1 VPNYKVEIGFD
12 QLTELGNLFLLDD
25 VVKGRLD
32 NTTYTLGGGGFWVD
46 VSERLRSITT
56 DRGKSRQ
63 LDRFT
68 AGQATIV
75 FNNQD
80 RAFDPTYTLSPF
92 FGEIVPRRN
101 VRISVDGLFIYYGI
115 IEDWNLL
122 YNVTGESIA
131 EASASDAFTV
141 LAKQN
146 LDDDTFPMELSGSRI
161 SRVLSNLGV
170 AWSLDNRNIDVG
182 FTLLGLETV
191 NASNNA
197 LEYLQTVTDSE
208 PGNLFIDS
216 LGRVTFK
223 DRNTY
228 LDVVD
233 LIFADDGSGIGYNNL
248 VVTYGSE
255 LLYNQITSTST
266 ILSLSS
272 TVTADDSITKY
283 GLLPLQV
290 DNLLIETEYDLD
302 NYGGYLLRQFREPE
316 FRFESMEINIK
327 KLTPDKYDMVLNLEI
342 GNVVQVKFTP
352 NGISPAIQEYVQITS
367 LAHDISTENHTLRI
381 GFATIP
387 NFDLV
392 LDSPVFGIL
401 DNNTLA
407 W

>member
-1 VPNYKVEIGFD
+1 MPNYKVEIGFD
-12 QLTELGNLFLLDD
+12 QLTELGNLFILDD
-25 VVKGRLD
+25 AVKGRLD

-46 VSERLRSITT
+46 VSQRLRSISTS
-56 DRGKSRQ
+56 RGKSRQ
-63 LDRFT
+63 LDRYT
-68 AGQATIV
+68 AGQATIT
-75 FNNQD
+75 FNNFD

-92 FGEIVPRRN
+92 YGEIVPRRN

-115 IEDWNLL
+115 IEDWNLV
-122 YNVTGESIA
+122 YNATGESVA
-131 EASASDAFTV
+131 EATASDAFTV
-141 LAKQN
+141 LAKQQ
-146 LDDDTFPMELSGSRI
+146 LDDQTFPAELSGTRI
-161 SRVLSNLGV
+161 AKVLSNTGV
-170 AWSLDNRNIDVG
+170 AWSLDNRDIDPG
-182 FTLLGLETV
+182 FTLLSSETV
-191 NASNNA
+191 DASNNA
-197 LEYLQTVTDSE
+197 LEYLQAVTDSE

-216 LGRVTFK
+216 LGRVVFK

-233 LIFADDGSGIGYNNL
+233 LIFADDGTGIGYNNL

-255 LLYNQITSTST
+255 LLYNEITSTSVN
-266 ILSLSS
+266 LPLSS
-272 TVTADDSITKY
+272 KVTADDSITKY

-290 DNLLIETEYDLD
+290 DNLLIETQYDLD

-316 FRFESMEINIK
+316 FRFESMEVNIK
-327 KLTPDKYDMVLNLEI
+327 KLNPDKYDMVMNLEL
-342 GNVVQVKFTP
+342 GDVVQVKFTP
-352 NGISPAIQEYVQITS
+352 NGISPAIQDYVQITS
-367 LAHDISTENHTLRI
+367 LAHDITTQNHSLRI

>member
-1 VPNYKVEIGFD
+1 MPNYKVEIGFD

-46 VSERLRSITT
+46 VSQRLRSITT
-56 DRGKSRQ
+56 NRGKSRQ

-68 AGQATIV
+68 AGQATLV

-92 FGEIVPRRN
+92 YGEIVPRRN
-101 VRISVDGLFIYYGI
+101 IRISVDGLFIYYGI

-122 YNVTGESIA
+122 YNATGESIA

-141 LAKQN
+141 LAKQT
-146 LDDDTFPMELSGSRI
+146 LDDETFPMEFSGQRI
-161 SRVLSNLGV
+161 ERVLSNLGV
-170 AWSLDNRNIDVG
+170 AWSVDNRNIDEG
-182 FTLLGLETV
+182 FTLISGETV
-191 NASNNA
+191 NASDNA
-197 LEYLQTVTDSE
+197 LDYLQRVTDSE
-208 PGNLFIDS
+208 PGNLFIDA

-223 DRNTY
+223 DRNTFV
-228 LDVVD
+228 DVVD
-233 LIFADDGSGIGYNNL
+233 LMFADDGSGIGYNNL

-266 ILSLSS
+266 NIISS
-272 TVTADDSITKY
+272 SVVTADDSITKY

-290 DNLLIETEYDLD
+290 DNLLIETQYDLD
-302 NYGGYLLRQFREPE
+302 SYGGYLLRQFREPE
-316 FRFESMEINIK
+316 FRFESMDINIK

-352 NGISPAIQEYVQITS
+352 NGIGPAIQDYVLITS
-367 LAHDISTENHTLRI
+367 LAHDITVDNHSLRI

-392 LDSPVFGIL
+392 LDSPIFGIL
-401 DNNTLA
+401 DKNTLA

>member
-1 VPNYKVEIGFD
+1 MPNYKVEIGFD

-25 VVKGRLD
+25 AVKGRLD

-68 AGQATIV
+68 SGQATIV

-92 FGEIVPRRN
+92 YGEIVPRRN

-122 YNVTGESIA
+122 YNATGESIA

-146 LDDDTFPMELSGSRI
+146 LDDEIFPIELSGSRI
-161 SRVLSNLGV
+161 TRVLDNLGV

-208 PGNLFIDS
+208 PGNLFIDA

-233 LIFADDGSGIGYNNL
+233 LLFADDGSGIGYNNL

-255 LLYNQITSTST
+255 LLYNQITSTSS
-266 ILSLSS
+266 ILAFSS

-327 KLTPDKYDMVLNLEI
+327 KLTPAKYDMVMNLEL

-367 LAHDISTENHTLRI
+367 LAHDITTENHSLRI

-401 DNNTLA
+401 DKNTLA

>member
-12 QLTELGNLFLLDD
+12 QLTELGNLFILDD
-25 VVKGRLD
+25 AIKGRLD

-46 VSERLRSITT
+46 VSERLQSIST

-68 AGQATIV
+68 AGQATIT
-75 FNNQD
+75 FINQD

-92 FGEIVPRRN
+92 YGEIVPRRN

-115 IEDWNLL
+115 IEDWNLI
-122 YNVTGESIA
+122 YNVSGESIA
-131 EASASDAFTV
+131 EARASDAFTV
-141 LAKQN
+141 LAKQS
-146 LDDDTFPMELSGSRI
+146 LDDEVFPIELSGSRI
-161 SRVLSNLGV
+161 AKVLNNLGV
-170 AWSLDNRNIDVG
+170 AWSVDNRDIDAG
-182 FTLLGLETV
+182 FTMLGLETV

-208 PGNLFIDS
+208 PGNLFIDA
-216 LGRVTFK
+216 LGRVAFR
-223 DRNTY
+223 DRNAY

-233 LIFADDGSGIGYNNL
+233 LMFADDGSGIGYSNL

-266 ILSLSS
+266 ILGLSS

-283 GLLPLQV
+283 GLIPLQI
-290 DNLLIETEYDLD
+290 DNLLIEEEYDLD

-327 KLTPDKYDMVLNLEI
+327 DLSPSEYSQVMNLEL
-342 GNVVQVKFTP
+342 GDVVQVKFTP
-352 NGISPAIQEYVQITS
+352 NGISPAIQEYIQISS
-367 LAHDISTENHTLRI
+367 LAHDITTQNHTLRM

-392 LDSPVFGIL
+392 LDSPVFGIM

>member
-1 VPNYKVEIGFD
+1 VPEYKVEIGFN
-12 QLTELGNLFLLDD
+12 QLTELGNLFILDD
-25 VVKGRLD
+25 AVKGRLD

-68 AGQATIV
+68 AGQATIE
-75 FNNQD
+75 FTNQD
-80 RAFDPTYTLSPF
+80 RTFDPTYTLSPF
-92 FGEIVPRRN
+92 YGEIVPRRN
-101 VRISVDGLFIYYGI
+101 VRISVDGLYIYNGI

-122 YNVTGESIA
+122 YNVSGESIA
-131 EASASDAFTV
+131 EARASDAFTV
-141 LAKQN
+141 LAKQT
-146 LDDDTFPMELSGSRI
+146 LDDDTFPIELSGARI
-161 SRVLSNLGV
+161 ERVLDNLGV
-170 AWSLDNRNIDVG
+170 AWSVDNRDLDVG
-182 FTLLGLETV
+182 FTLVGLETV

-208 PGNLFIDS
+208 PGNLFIDA
-216 LGRVTFK
+216 LGRVAFK
-223 DRNTY
+223 DRNSY

-233 LIFADDGSGIGYNNL
+233 LMFSDDGSGIGYSNL

-255 LLYNQITSTST
+255 LLYNEITSTST
-266 ILSLSS
+266 ILSFSS
-272 TVTADDSITKY
+272 TVTADDSVTKY
-283 GLLPLQV
+283 GLIPLQV

-316 FRFESMEINIK
+316 FRFESMEINI
-327 KLTPDKYDMVLNLEI
+327 MNLESSQYSQVMNLEL
-342 GNVVQVKFTP
+342 GDVVQVRFTP

-367 LAHDISTENHTLRI
+367 LAHDIRIDNHTLRI

>member
-1 VPNYKVEIGFD
+1 MPNYKVEIGFD